1 MLRRRAKGNGLT
13 GNYLAGHGAYILRQI
28 TKGIWFRASL
38 FSASAVL
45 TALVAAGIAPFI
57 PYELSLTVGG
67 KAVDNILSILASSML
82 AVTTFALSAAV
93 SAYGS
98 ATSTVTPRA
107 TQLLVDDPFTQNALS
122 TFVGTFLFSIV
133 GIIALTTGLYGAQG
147 RVVLFGATIV
157 IVAIIAVTLLR
168 WIQHLSSFG
177 RVRDTI
183 ERVEKVA
190 QRAMTAWA
198 EAPRLG
204 AQPPLPIPAD
214 AAAVCA
220 VTTGYIAHIDVGKLE
235 RLAKDARLTVHI
247 CALPGAFMYPDRP
260 LARIEG
266 TPDDATRD
274 AIAEAF
280 SILPD
285 RDFEQDPR
293 FGLIVLSEIAS
304 RALSPAV
311 NDPGTAI
318 RVLGAGH
325 RVIASLVD
333 SPPGAAA
340 CALRRVHAPDLR
352 IGDVF
357 DDFFRPIARDG
368 AAIIEVQLRLKATL
382 SALATHAPHVFGT
395 VADAHAADAVA
406 RARTAMAFAG
416 DMEMLRTTDP
426 AMRHDNGHAAP
437 ARPDAAATPA
447 S

>member
-1 MLRRRAKGNGLT
+1 MT
-13 GNYLAGHGAYILRQI
+13 SNYLAGRTVYILRQI

-38 FSASAVL
+38 FSVGAVL
-45 TALVAAGIAPFI
+45 TALVAAAIAPFI

-67 KAVDNILSILASSML
+67 KAVDNILTILASSML
-82 AVTTFALSAAV
+82 AVTTFALSASV
-93 SAYGS
+93 TAYSS

-133 GIIALTTGLYGAQG
+133 GIIALTTGLYGAKG
-147 RVVLFGATIV
+147 RVVLFVATIA
-157 IVAIIAVTLLR
+157 IVVIIAVTLLR

-177 RVRDTI
+177 RVRNTI

-190 QRAMTAWA
+190 LRAMSAWA

-204 AQPPLPIPAD
+204 VQPPLPIPAT
-214 AAAVCA
+214 AAAIFAEKV
-220 VTTGYIAHIDVGKLE
+220 GYITHIDVK
-235 RLAKDARLTVHI
+235 RLARLADENNLTIHI
-247 CALPGAFMYPDRP
+247 ASLPGAFVFPERP

-266 TPDDATRD
+266 MLDDDTRESLVD
-274 AIAEAF
+274 AF

-285 RDFEQDPR
+285 RDFQQDPR

-318 RVLGAGH
+318 RVIGAAH
-325 RVIASLVD
+325 RVLSSLAD
-333 SPPGAAA
+333 TEPGDAA
-340 CALRRVHAPDLR
+340 RSHHRVHAPDLR
-352 IGDVF
+352 IEDLF

-368 AAIIEVQLRLKATL
+368 ATNIEVQLRLRATL
-382 SALATHAPHVFGT
+382 AALAGHAPQLFGKLARTHA
-395 VADAHAADAVA
+395 AAACA
-406 RARTAMAFAG
+406 RAEDASLFDGDLTA
-416 DMEMLRTTDP
+416 LRRSDP
-426 AMRHDNGHAAP
+426 QLG
-437 ARPDAAATPA
+437 